1 MTIIML
7 DTFLKAGI
15 ICRHVGE
22 IPEWPK
28 GADCKS
34 AAKAS
39 KVRILLSPP
48 ELSGIDII
56 GGAE

>member
-15 ICRHVGE
+15 ICRHDGE

-48 ELSGIDII
+48 ELSRSDLI
-56 GGAE
+56 GAAE